1 MTYNYYLEFRFIP
14 GLLEEVKQ
22 GRAPLQALVDV
33 GWMKETLSKNNVDFD
48 WDSFRVDVYD
58 ESYEK
63 TTFEK
68 GKYIA
73 YTFPPVTIPPDAKYG
88 VIDIVKKE
96 YYTFE
101 SDFADGSWAIG
112 NQDINRHSLLEMLQ
126 VDMSLDE
133 FLKYLNRTKTPSGN
147 SKSCLS
153 VMLLMIAVATIIGF
167 I

>member
-22 GRAPLQALVDV
+22 GRAPLQALMDV
-33 GWMKETLSKNNVDFD
+33 GWMKEALSKNNVDID
-48 WDSFRVDVYD
+48 WDSFRVDVDD

-63 TTFEK
+63 KALEK

-88 VIDIVKKE
+88 VIDIEKKE

-101 SDFADGSWAIG
+101 TDFAEGS
-112 NQDINRHSLLEMLQ
+112 
-126 VDMSLDE
+126 
-133 FLKYLNRTKTPSGN
+133 
-147 SKSCLS
+147 
-153 VMLLMIAVATIIGF
+153 
-167 I
+167 